1 LTSCRYVGA
10 SITRRLAWVR
20 QRTGNGDTRLWM
32 AAAFC
37 AALGLAIAVLAAMGP
52 HQKAIGMALRLTGR
66 LSFLFF
72 WPAYAG
78 GATAVLFGRRFAILA
93 RYGREFGLAFASAQL
108 VHFALVISLIWISHR
123 PVAEGIMPFFAVGIA
138 WTYVLAFSSAERLQ
152 QVFSPNLWRILR
164 NLGVEYIAFV
174 FFADFV
180 IGPIHSGIEHPIAY
194 VPFSLLIILG
204 SFLRM
209 AALVRRSGLGPA
221 PRYFAHLPTRPDVR

>member
-1 LTSCRYVGA
+1 MTSCKTVGA
-10 SITRRLAWVR
+10 TIARRLTWVR
-20 QRTGNGDTRLWM
+20 QRTANGDARLWM

-78 GATAVLFGRRFAILA
+78 SATAVLFGRRFAILA

-108 VHFALVISLIWISHR
+108 VHLALVISLIWISHR
-123 PVAEGIMPFFAVGIA
+123 PVADGIMPFFAVGIV
-138 WTYVLAFSSAERLQ
+138 WTYLLAFSSAERLQ
-152 QVFSPNLWRILR
+152 HVFSPNLWRIFR

-180 IGPIHSGIEHPIAY
+180 IGPIQSGIEHPIAY
-194 VPFSLLIILG
+194 VPFSLLLIFG
-204 SFLRM
+204 SLLRM
-209 AALVRRSGLGPA
+209 AAMVRRSGRGPR
-221 PRYFAHLPTRPDVR
+221 PRYFAHLSTGPDVR